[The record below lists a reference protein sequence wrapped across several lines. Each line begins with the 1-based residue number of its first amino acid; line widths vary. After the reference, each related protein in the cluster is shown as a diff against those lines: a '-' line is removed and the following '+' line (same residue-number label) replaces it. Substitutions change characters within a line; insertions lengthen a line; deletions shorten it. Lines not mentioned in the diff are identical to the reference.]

1 MICYKHSKHHKMFN
15 LKLKEDNL
23 QKYYKFQIEKV
34 SESKFFQ
41 RFSTLLSKISK
52 VGYTG
57 NKNNSC
63 TLRNSKFNNGGGNGG
78 RGGSL
83 LIPPGEDPAPVMPL
97 IW

>member
-1 MICYKHSKHHKMFN
+1 MICNKNSKHHTIQ
-15 LKLKEDNL
+15 LKKDNL
-23 QKYYKFQIEKV
+23 IKYCNFQIENV